1 MAEKLPLFPL
11 SLVAFPKENLNLH
24 IFEPRY
30 KQLIRECYEEEK
42 PFGIP
47 IFKEGKP
54 LQYGT
59 EMKLLEI
66 SKVYADD
73 KMDIKTLGLR
83 VFKLLDF
90 HPIMGDKLYPG
101 GEIEF
106 LEESVSDSTILEFQE
121 VMQLVEQL
129 YVAMNLELKLPEW
142 SKEWSIFQIAHKLAL
157 SFDQEVELLLITSES
172 ERLRYVKDHLQK
184 VIPVI
189 QEMNGLRE
197 KVQMNGHFKNV
208 LPPNFD
214 TL

>member
-30 KQLIRECYEEEK
+30 KQLIRECYEEDK

-47 IFKEGKP
+47 VFKEGKP
-54 LQYGT
+54 LMFGT

-73 KMDIKTLGLR
+73 KMDIKTRGIK

-90 HPIMGDKLYPG
+90 YPRMGDKLYPG

-106 LEESVSDSTILEFQE
+106 LPEKTADSTILEFQE
-121 VMQLVEQL
+121 VMILVGQL
-129 YVAMNLELKLPEW
+129 YEVMNLEIDIPQW
-142 SKEWSIFQIAHKLAL
+142 TNVWSIFEIAHKLAL
-157 SFDQEVELLLITSES
+157 SFDQEVELLLIPSES
-172 ERLRYVKDHLQK
+172 DRLSYVKEHLEK

-208 LPPNFD
+208 LPPNLD